1 MSVSKLWH
9 YRIVDWS
16 VAMMTREQHLS
27 GRPRNNPNRHFQ
39 IVQKRRLVLPWRIS
53 FSVGSFLVEKL
64 KCLTMLQKPFQSC
77 SNWRKD
83 CITFDLQKAAPLSN
97 PAELHIRLSFS
108 RSKRK
113 KEQNKPWTP
122 RKTEEEKTRLGHRG
136 DEGETAFSFSGFL
149 SWNDEQK
156 IALPNVMRH
165 HTFTSTEAKPNGSHW
180 LNAFESKWD
189 DFLVSGAVVWHIID
203 RKGG

>member
-97 PAELHIRLSFS
+97 PAELHMRLSFS
-108 RSKRK
+108 RSKKK

-122 RKTEEEKTRLGHRG
+122 RKTEDKKKNSSWAPRWWRWDGIFFLRLSQLKWWAKDCSAKCNEASHFHLHR
-136 DEGETAFSFSGFL
+136 S
-149 SWNDEQK
+149 
-156 IALPNVMRH
+156 
-165 HTFTSTEAKPNGSHW
+165 
-180 LNAFESKWD
+180 
-189 DFLVSGAVVWHIID
+189 
-203 RKGG
+203 